1 MTRPETPSEMSPDS
15 ANPATPAPTLRIA
28 NPGIE
33 GLPRARLE
41 EMHDAAETVLECET
55 VLAKSGMSVVSEV
68 LRGQGDFLVWSR
80 YPQGDVFDTET
91 HCHYFYHAHD
101 AREMAEGENG
111 HFHLFMRPEGIIP
124 GLEPWDLPGA
134 KIPEDRAA
142 RFVHIG
148 AISVDA
154 KGRAIRIFTTNRWVT
169 DECLYRAEDMI
180 RLLDHFAIEL
190 AHPNWAVN
198 LWLSGMVTLYRPQF
212 AALLR
217 ARDAQIEAWLADHP
231 GSEVLEDRGLQNI
244 SQWPVDAVAQIGAI
258 EDKLDL

>member
-1 MTRPETPSEMSPDS
+1 MAPTDTQADT
-15 ANPATPAPTLRIA
+15 ANPQSPAPTLRI
-28 NPGIE
+28 PTPSLE
-33 GLPRARLE
+33 DLPRTRLE
-41 EMHDAAETVLECET
+41 EMHDAAETVIECEM

-80 YPQGDVFDTET
+80 YPQGDVFDAAT

-134 KIPEDRAA
+134 KIPEDGAA

-148 AISVDA
+148 AISIDA
-154 KGRAIRIFTTNRWVT
+154 QGRAMRIFTTNRWVT
-169 DECLYRAEDMI
+169 DECFYRAEDMI

-198 LWLSGMVTLYRPQF
+198 LWLNGMVDLYRPQF
-212 AALLR
+212 EALLR
-217 ARDAQIEAWLADHP
+217 ARDAQILAWLDGHP
-231 GSEVLEDRGLQNI
+231 DTPVLEDRRLQNI
-244 SQWPVDAVAQIGAI
+244 AQLPTDAVAQIGAL
-258 EDKLDL
+258 EELLELE

>member
-1 MTRPETPSEMSPDS
+1 MPQTETADI
-15 ANPATPAPTLRIA
+15 ANPKTPAPTLRIET
-28 NPGIE
+28 PKLDT
-33 GLPRARLE
+33 LPRARLE

-101 AREMAEGENG
+101 AREMAKGENG

-134 KIPEDRAA
+134 KIPEDKAA

-148 AISVDA
+148 AISVDPQ
-154 KGRAIRIFTTNRWVT
+154 GRAIRIFTTNRWVT

-180 RLLDHFAIEL
+180 RLLEYFSIEL

-212 AALLR
+212 EALLR
-217 ARDAQIEAWLADHP
+217 ARDAQIEGWLEAHP
-231 GSEVLEDRGLQNI
+231 DSLVLEDRGLQNI
-244 SQWPVDAVAQIGAI
+244 SQWPVDPVAQIGAL
-258 EDKLDL
+258 EDQLDL

>member
-1 MTRPETPSEMSPDS
+1 MTKMD
-15 ANPATPAPTLRIA
+15 PAPHRPAPTLRIPTPA
-28 NPGIE
+28 IE
-33 GLPRARLE
+33 RLPRARLE

-68 LRGQGDFLVWSR
+68 LRGQGDFLTWER
-80 YPQGDVFDTET
+80 YPRGDVFDTET

-101 AREMAEGENG
+101 AREMAQGENG

-134 KIPEDRAA
+134 RIPEDGAS

-154 KGRAIRIFTTNRWVT
+154 QGRALRIFTTNRWVT
-169 DECLYRAEDMI
+169 DECFYRAEDVI

-198 LWLSGMVTLYRPQF
+198 LWLSGMVTLYRPQVE
-212 AALLR
+212 ALLR
-217 ARDAQIEAWLADHP
+217 ARDAQIGARLAEHP
-231 GSEVLEDRGLQNI
+231 GSDVLEDRGLQNI
-244 SQWPVDAVAQIGAI
+244 TEWPVDHVAQIGML
-258 EDKLDL
+258 EDQLDL

>member
-1 MTRPETPSEMSPDS
+1 MTKMD
-15 ANPATPAPTLRIA
+15 PAPHRPAPTLRIPTPA
-28 NPGIE
+28 IE
-33 GLPRARLE
+33 RLPRARLE

-68 LRGQGDFLVWSR
+68 LRGQGDFLTWER
-80 YPQGDVFDTET
+80 YPRGDVFDTET

-101 AREMAEGENG
+101 AREMAQGENG

-134 KIPEDRAA
+134 RIPEDGAS

-154 KGRAIRIFTTNRWVT
+154 QGRALRIFTTNRWVT
-169 DECLYRAEDMI
+169 DECFYRAEDVI

-198 LWLSGMVTLYRPQF
+198 LWLSGMVTLYRPQVE
-212 AALLR
+212 ALLR
-217 ARDAQIEAWLADHP
+217 ARDAQIEARLAEHP
-231 GSEVLEDRGLQNI
+231 GSDVLEDRGLQNI
-244 SQWPVDAVAQIGAI
+244 TEWPVDHVAQIGML
-258 EDKLDL
+258 EDQLDL